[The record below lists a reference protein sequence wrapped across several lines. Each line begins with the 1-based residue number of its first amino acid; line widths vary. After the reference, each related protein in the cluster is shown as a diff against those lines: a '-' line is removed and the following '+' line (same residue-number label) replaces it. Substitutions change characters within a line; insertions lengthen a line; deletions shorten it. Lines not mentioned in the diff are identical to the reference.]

1 MSMQPFDLVG
11 SLPLIVIW
19 LALGAVGIVI
29 QAFVRNTK
37 LVFGYYTGT
46 LALTG
51 LLAALTAYHKTT
63 AFQHMVTV
71 GGYANY
77 FDVLFC
83 AAGIMTML
91 AARPYLQRSDAE
103 YDEFYTLLVSAVS
116 GMMLMAHANNLV
128 VTFVG
133 VELMSISFYVM
144 AGFLRSQ
151 ERSVESALKYFL
163 LGAFASGFL
172 VYGMALLYGA
182 TGSLD
187 YVAIGMAVHHGTLHF
202 PTLLAAGAVLVTI
215 GLSFKVAAF
224 PFHQWAPDVYEG
236 APTTVTAF
244 MSTAG
249 KAAAFSA
256 FIPIIMQVMPLAVG
270 GGPAAATYAPQL
282 QLVLAI
288 IAAITMLVGNIS
300 AVVQTNVKRM
310 LAYSSI
316 AHAGYLMMGLVS
328 GTADGA
334 AGILF
339 YVTSYVF
346 MQIGAFVIV
355 GLIEKADGT
364 NVMLDDYRGLGKRQ
378 PLLAGLMSIFMFSL
392 AGIPPLAG
400 FFGKYLLFL
409 SAIEAGFTWLTIVAV
424 VSSVISVYFYLGMVV
439 KMYFQEPEGEGEP
452 VSIGMAGV
460 TLAVATIAVVV
471 LGILPSLLLNIYRT
485 W

>member
-1 MSMQPFDLVG
+1 MQPFDLVG

-37 LVFGYYTGT
+37 LVFGYYAGT
-46 LALTG
+46 LAVTG
-51 LLAALTAYHKTT
+51 TLAALTAYHKTT
-63 AFQHMVTV
+63 AFQHMITV

-83 AAGIMTML
+83 AAGLMTML
-91 AARPYLQRSDAE
+91 AARPYLQRSESE

-116 GMMLMAHANNLV
+116 GMILMAHSNNLV

-144 AGFLRSQ
+144 AGFFKMQ
-151 ERSVESALKYFL
+151 ERSVEAALKYFL

-187 YVAIGMAVHHGTLHF
+187 YVDIGLAVHGGTLRF
-202 PTLLAAGAVLVTI
+202 PLLMAAGAVLMTI

-236 APTTVTAF
+236 SPTAVTAF

-256 FIPIIMQVMPLAVG
+256 FIPIIMQVMPVGAGAAV
-270 GGPAAATYAPQL
+270 PSYAPQL
-282 QLVLAI
+282 QTVLAV

-328 GTADGA
+328 GSADGA

-355 GLIEKADGT
+355 GLVEKADGT
-364 NVMLDDYRGLGKRQ
+364 NVMMDDYRGLGKRQ
-378 PLLAGLMSIFMFSL
+378 PLLAGLMSVFMFSL
-392 AGIPPLAG
+392 AGIPPFAG

-439 KMYFQEPEGEGEP
+439 KMYFQEAEHAAEP
-452 VSIGMAGV
+452 APTGLAGV

-471 LGILPSLLLNIYRT
+471 LGVLPSLLLNIYRT

>member
-1 MSMQPFDLVG
+1 MQPFDLVG

-51 LLAALTAYHKTT
+51 ILAAITSYHKTT
-63 AFQHMVTV
+63 AFQHMITV

-83 AAGIMTML
+83 GAGIMCML
-91 AARPYLQRSDAE
+91 AARPYLQRSE
-103 YDEFYTLLVSAVS
+103 SEFDEFYTLLVSAVS
-116 GMMLMAHANNLV
+116 GMMLMAHSNNLL

-144 AGFLRSQ
+144 AGFFKSQ
-151 ERSVESALKYFL
+151 DKSVEAALKYFL

-172 VYGMALLYGA
+172 AYGMSLLYGA

-187 YVAIGMAVHHGTLHF
+187 YVAIGMAVHGGTLKF
-202 PTLLAAGAVLVTI
+202 PLLLATGAALVTI

-236 APTTVTAF
+236 APTAVTAF

-256 FIPIIMQVMPLAVG
+256 FVPIIMQVMPLSAGAGAAV
-270 GGPAAATYAPQL
+270 ATYAPQL

-328 GTADGA
+328 GSADGVA
-334 AGILF
+334 AILF

-355 GLIEKADGT
+355 GLVEKADGS
-364 NVMLDDYRGLGKRQ
+364 NVSLDDYRGLGKRQ
-378 PLLAGLMSIFMFSL
+378 PLLAGLMAVFMFSL
-392 AGIPPLAG
+392 AGIPPFAG

-424 VSSVISVYFYLGMVV
+424 LSSVISVYFYLGMVV
-439 KMYFQEPEGEGEP
+439 KMYFQEPTDAHEP
-452 VSIGMAGV
+452 APMGLSAI
-460 TLAVATIAVVV
+460 TLAVATVALVV
-471 LGILPSLLLNIYRT
+471 LGVLPSLLLNIYRT

>member
-1 MSMQPFDLVG
+1 
-11 SLPLIVIW
+11 
-19 LALGAVGIVI
+19 
-29 QAFVRNTK
+29 
-37 LVFGYYTGT
+37 
-46 LALTG
+46 
-51 LLAALTAYHKTT
+51 
-63 AFQHMVTV
+63 
-71 GGYANY
+71 
-77 FDVLFC
+77 
-83 AAGIMTML
+83 
-91 AARPYLQRSDAE
+91 
-103 YDEFYTLLVSAVS
+103 
-116 GMMLMAHANNLV
+116 
-128 VTFVG
+128 
-133 VELMSISFYVM
+133 M

-256 FIPIIMQVMPLAVG
+256 FIPIIMQVMPLGVG
-270 GGPAAATYAPQL
+270 GGPAAAAYAPQL

-339 YVTSYVF
+339 YVTSYIF

-378 PLLAGLMSIFMFSL
+378 PLLAGLMAIFMFSL

-439 KMYFQEPEGEGEP
+439 KMYFQESEGNSEA
-452 VSIGMAGV
+452 VSIGMAGI
-460 TLAVATIAVVV
+460 TLAVATIAVVI

>member
-1 MSMQPFDLVG
+1 
-11 SLPLIVIW
+11 
-19 LALGAVGIVI
+19 
-29 QAFVRNTK
+29 
-37 LVFGYYTGT
+37 
-46 LALTG
+46 
-51 LLAALTAYHKTT
+51 
-63 AFQHMVTV
+63 
-71 GGYANY
+71 
-77 FDVLFC
+77 
-83 AAGIMTML
+83 ML

-116 GMMLMAHANNLV
+116 GMMLMAHANNLL

-256 FIPIIMQVMPLAVG
+256 FIPIIMQVMPLGVG
-270 GGPAAATYAPQL
+270 GGPAAAAYAPQL

-339 YVTSYVF
+339 YVTSYIF

-378 PLLAGLMSIFMFSL
+378 PLLAGLMAIFMFSL

-439 KMYFQEPEGEGEP
+439 KMYFQESEGNSEA
-452 VSIGMAGV
+452 VSIGMAGI
-460 TLAVATIAVVV
+460 TLAVATIAVVI

>member
-1 MSMQPFDLVG
+1 MTMQPFDLVG

-37 LVFGYYTGT
+37 LVFGYYAGTLAVTGT
-46 LALTG
+46 LA
-51 LLAALTAYHKTT
+51 ALTSYHKTT
-63 AFQHMVTV
+63 AFQHMITV

-83 AAGIMTML
+83 AAGLMTML
-91 AARPYLQRSDAE
+91 AARPYLQRSESE

-116 GMMLMAHANNLV
+116 GMILMAHSNNLV

-144 AGFLRSQ
+144 AGFFKMQ
-151 ERSVESALKYFL
+151 ERSVEAALKYFL

-187 YVAIGMAVHHGTLHF
+187 YVDIGLAAHGGTLRF
-202 PTLLAAGAVLVTI
+202 PLLLAAGAVLMTI

-236 APTTVTAF
+236 SPTAVTAF

-256 FIPIIMQVMPLAVG
+256 FIPIIMAVMPVG
-270 GGPAAATYAPQL
+270 AGAAAAAYAPQL
-282 QLVLAI
+282 QMVLAI

-300 AVVQTNVKRM
+300 AIAQTNVKRM

-328 GTADGA
+328 GSADGA

-355 GLIEKADGT
+355 GLVEKADGT

-378 PLLAGLMSIFMFSL
+378 PLLAGLMAVFMFSL
-392 AGIPPLAG
+392 AGIPPFAG

-439 KMYFQEPEGEGEP
+439 KMYFQEAEHATEP
-452 VSIGMAGV
+452 APTGMAGI

-471 LGILPSLLLNIYRT
+471 LGVLPSLLLNIYRT